1 MMNNVKCECGHVNP
15 HGTYIC
21 EACGKIMDES
31 RQKNK
36 LIDMR
41 YEGRAR
47 RSQTYNRTIID
58 KIWNFFSSVKVGVIL
73 IIITLIA
80 SGIGTILPQ
89 EQNLGQLPVP
99 TEQYYKEEYG
109 WFGQVYYFLGFH
121 DIYRSWWYILLVAS
135 IGVSLV
141 ICSLDRFVPLYKALK
156 NQRVVRNPIFL
167 SRQRLYGEQKMD
179 EKMEQ
184 RIPIIKERLRK
195 KRYQIREENGNIL
208 AEKGR
213 FSRWGPYV
221 NHIGLII
228 FLIGCMFRYVPGFY
242 MNEQLWIK
250 EGETLAI
257 PGTDKKY
264 YLTNH
269 QFLIEVYDESDGE
282 VYQKALEQKGTIVKN
297 FQSNVTLYEAEETL
311 PGEKPELEKLGD
323 YKIQVNHPLKFDR
336 YAIYQSSYR
345 LNELAKM
352 SFQLTKKD
360 SNESFGE
367 ITIDLSNPQKKYELG
382 KGYIVEVL
390 SYFPDFKMENGEPTT
405 ESSNPVNPAFAFKM
419 ITPDKPD
426 GEVSF
431 TAIQQTIE
439 PFGENEYKMA
449 FQSVETVNYS
459 GLTVRKDL
467 TLPIIAMGGIIF
479 LIGVSQGSFWQH
491 RRIWLK
497 FDNDKFQIAGH
508 TNKNWFGFKKEID
521 GIIEG
526 TGIPKPIDQHVDKN
540 DIGLASDE
548 GVDTNGGA

>member
-1 MMNNVKCECGHVNP
+1 
-15 HGTYIC
+15 
-21 EACGKIMDES
+21 
-31 RQKNK
+31 
-36 LIDMR
+36 
-41 YEGRAR
+41 
-47 RSQTYNRTIID
+47 
-58 KIWNFFSSVKVGVIL
+58 
-73 IIITLIA
+73 
-80 SGIGTILPQ
+80 
-89 EQNLGQLPVP
+89 
-99 TEQYYKEEYG
+99 
-109 WFGQVYYFLGFH
+109 
-121 DIYRSWWYILLVAS
+121 
-135 IGVSLV
+135 
-141 ICSLDRFVPLYKALK
+141 
-156 NQRVVRNPIFL
+156 
-167 SRQRLYGEQKMD
+167 
-179 EKMEQ
+179 
-184 RIPIIKERLRK
+184 
-195 KRYQIREENGNIL
+195 
-208 AEKGR
+208 
-213 FSRWGPYV
+213 
-221 NHIGLII
+221 
-228 FLIGCMFRYVPGFY
+228 MFRYVPGFY

>member
-195 KRYQIREENGNIL
+195 N
-208 AEKGR
+208 
-213 FSRWGPYV
+213 V
-221 NHIGLII
+221 
-228 FLIGCMFRYVPGFY
+228 
-242 MNEQLWIK
+242 IK
-250 EGETLAI
+250 
-257 PGTDKKY
+257 
-264 YLTNH
+264 
-269 QFLIEVYDESDGE
+269 
-282 VYQKALEQKGTIVKN
+282 
-297 FQSNVTLYEAEETL
+297 
-311 PGEKPELEKLGD
+311 
-323 YKIQVNHPLKFDR
+323 
-336 YAIYQSSYR
+336 
-345 LNELAKM
+345 
-352 SFQLTKKD
+352 
-360 SNESFGE
+360 
-367 ITIDLSNPQKKYELG
+367 
-382 KGYIVEVL
+382 
-390 SYFPDFKMENGEPTT
+390 
-405 ESSNPVNPAFAFKM
+405 
-419 ITPDKPD
+419 
-426 GEVSF
+426 
-431 TAIQQTIE
+431 
-439 PFGENEYKMA
+439 
-449 FQSVETVNYS
+449 
-459 GLTVRKDL
+459 
-467 TLPIIAMGGIIF
+467 
-479 LIGVSQGSFWQH
+479 
-491 RRIWLK
+491 
-497 FDNDKFQIAGH
+497 
-508 TNKNWFGFKKEID
+508 
-521 GIIEG
+521 
-526 TGIPKPIDQHVDKN
+526 
-540 DIGLASDE
+540 
-548 GVDTNGGA
+548 